1 MSMAENKFDDAVGAM
16 LKGMGGFVSARTVIG
31 EPLTVSGATIIP
43 LVDVSF
49 GMGAGAF
56 AGEKKDHTGGGVT
69 GKVEPTAV
77 LIIQNGTTRLVD
89 IKNSDTLSKILE
101 FAPTV
106 VDRITN
112 AFSGRK
118 DEDID
123 AAVDDIRKNG
133 GDRKDGQ

>member
-1 MSMAENKFDDAVGAM
+1 MAENKFDDAVGAM

-123 AAVDDIRKNG
+123 AAVDDSRKNG
-133 GDRKDGQ
+133 GHRKDGQ

>member
-1 MSMAENKFDDAVGAM
+1 MSMAENKFNDAVGTM
-16 LKGMGGFVSARTVIG
+16 LKGLDGFVSARTVIG
-31 EPLTVSGATIIP
+31 DPVSVSGATIIP

-56 AGEKKDHTGGGVT
+56 SGEKNGHTGGGVT
-69 GKVEPTAV
+69 GKIEPTAV

-101 FAPTV
+101 FAPNV

-112 AFSGRK
+112 AFSGKK
-118 DEDID
+118 DEAVD
-123 AAVDDIRKNG
+123 AAVDDIKKQAQEK
-133 GDRKDGQ
+133 KDEK

>member
-1 MSMAENKFDDAVGAM
+1 MAENKFEDAVGTM
-16 LKGMGGFVSARTVIG
+16 LKGMNGFVSARTVVG
-31 EPLTVSGATIIP
+31 EPVKVSDATIIP

-56 AGEKKDHTGGGVT
+56 AGEKKDHSGGAVT
-69 GKVEPTAV
+69 GKIEPTAV

-89 IKNSDTLSKILE
+89 IKNSDTLSKILD

-112 AFSGRK
+112 AFAGKK
-118 DEDID
+118 DPEVD
-123 AAVDDIRKNG
+123 AAVDDIKKQSDKKEG
-133 GDRKDGQ
+133 

>member
-1 MSMAENKFDDAVGAM
+1 MRMAENKFNDAVGTM
-16 LKGMGGFVSARTVIG
+16 LKGLDGFVSARTVIG
-31 EPLTVSGATIIP
+31 DPVSVSGATIIP

-56 AGEKKDHTGGGVT
+56 SGEKNGGVT
-69 GKVEPTAV
+69 GKIEPTAV

-101 FAPTV
+101 FAPNV

-112 AFSGRK
+112 AFSGKK
-118 DEDID
+118 DDAVD
-123 AAVDDIRKNG
+123 AAVDDIKKQAQEK
-133 GDRKDGQ
+133 KDEK

>member
-1 MSMAENKFDDAVGAM
+1 MSENKFDDAVGAM

-133 GDRKDGQ
+133 GHRKDGQ

>member
-1 MSMAENKFDDAVGAM
+1 MSENKFDDAVGAM

-77 LIIQNGTTRLVD
+77 LIIQNGKTRLVD

-133 GDRKDGQ
+133 GHRKDGQ